1 MYALLDFGNRL
12 SWIEPFGTDFG
23 TVHDLMAPIKLVG
36 IINLRHSLLRKIITG
51 INDPPTQGNYML
63 HKPQLQATCL
73 ATAHETSDILGKEL
87 SFVSSTA
94 GCQVMH

>member
-23 TVHDLMAPIKLVG
+23 TVHNLMAAIKLVG

-51 INDPPTQGNYML
+51 VNDPPTQGNYML
-63 HKPQLQATCL
+63 HKPQPQAAGS
-73 ATAHETSDILGKEL
+73 ATSN
-87 SFVSSTA
+87 S
-94 GCQVMH
+94 